1 VNWVAIRL
9 LEWRNANDLDG
20 AMSVRVFPAGTSRRS
35 LLLLS
40 NFETSASVVN
50 IKEAI
55 EPAFFKAVRTILVG
69 SMTPAF
75 ARKPSSAGYMDF
87 TTLAVGI
94 FALDKTGS
102 AASA

>member
-1 VNWVAIRL
+1 
-9 LEWRNANDLDG
+9 
-20 AMSVRVFPAGTSRRS
+20 MSVHVFPAGTSRRS

-50 IKEAI
+50 IKGAI
-55 EPAFFKAVRTILVG
+55 EPVFCKAVRTSLVG
-69 SMTPAF
+69 SITPAF
-75 ARKPSSAGYMDF
+75 ARKPSSADYMDF

-94 FALDKTGS
+94 RADKTGS